1 MKVTIRKDGKRVTL
15 TGEEAQKWLDDL
27 RESKKPKKKS
37 KKFVG
42 EKVTK
47 EDKEET
53 DEQA

>member
-42 EKVTK
+42 EKVEKDESNK
-47 EDKEET
+47 EQPT
-53 DEQA
+53 D